1 MGPNTGLSPNTVKES
16 LDEVYYDEYDYGEGL
31 GQITAE
37 NETFFK
43 QRSTDKGAVQTEEF
57 LPVGNWEE
65 HAEEE
70 EVRVATVRTGNK
82 KTHTVVNY
90 KKSLKIPV
98 EYFEDD
104 MHEVVDNAVTSMATR
119 ARTTKDQTAVN
130 KWADGFS
137 TETTSDGVAVFSNS
151 HVLLSGDSMDNLETG
166 VLNAANLE
174 VLVRSLRKQKAQDGD
189 LGGYDIF
196 GLLVALNLYEDALE
210 ITRSELK
217 AGTGNNDANVFMLS
231 NAYPS
236 IEMVGTSPFL
246 SSDYS
251 SATNVD
257 TAYYACSR
265 HHSLRRYVRVPMET
279 SIVDYAVDD
288 RDRYTYKGRY
298 REITSWISATGVVA
312 SNGTV

>member
-1 MGPNTGLSPNTVKES
+1 MGPNTGLAPETVKES
-16 LDEVYYDEYDYGEGL
+16 LDEVYYDEYDYGEAPGMV
-31 GQITAE
+31 TAE
-37 NETFFK
+37 DPTFFK
-43 QRSTDKGAVQTEEF
+43 QRDTDKGAVQTEEF
-57 LPVGNWEE
+57 MPVGNWEE

-82 KTHTVVNY
+82 KVHTVVNY

-104 MHEVVDNAVTSMATR
+104 MHEVVDNAVASMGTR
-119 ARTTKDQTAVN
+119 ARTTKDQTALN

-137 TETTSDGVAVFSNS
+137 SETTSDGVAVFSNS
-151 HVLLSGDSMDNLETG
+151 HTLLSGDTMDNLETG

-174 VLVRSLRKQKAQDGD
+174 VLVRSLRKQPAQDGD
-189 LGGYDIF
+189 IGGYDIN
-196 GLLVALNLYEDALE
+196 GLLVALDLHEDALE

-217 AGTGNNDANVFMLS
+217 PGTGNNDVNVFMLS
-231 NAYPS
+231 NAYPQ

-257 TAYYACSR
+257 TAYYAVSR
-265 HHSLRRYVRVPMET
+265 HHSLRRYVRIPMET
-279 SIVDYAVDD
+279 NIIDYAIDD
-288 RDRYTYKGRY
+288 KDRYTYKGRY
-298 REITSWISATGVVA
+298 REITSWISPTGVVA